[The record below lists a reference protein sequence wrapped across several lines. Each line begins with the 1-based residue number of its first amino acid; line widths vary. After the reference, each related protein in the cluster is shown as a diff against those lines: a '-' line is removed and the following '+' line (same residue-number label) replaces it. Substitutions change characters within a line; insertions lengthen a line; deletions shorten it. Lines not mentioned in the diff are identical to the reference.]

1 MLKTLLWV
9 SFFAVC
15 ICWAVGAYNRMVRL
29 RARANEAFSAWQTTS
44 AVVQDSSHSYS
55 AADAITHDESQQK
68 ERQWQVKS
76 QLAKDDYT
84 SATASYNHA
93 IKQFPAS
100 LLAAVFAFKPLIH
113 NDDKII

>member
-29 RARANEAFSAWQTTS
+29 RAQANYARAAWQAS
-44 AVVQDSSHSYS
+44 VAVLQNSLQIDRKADS
-55 AADAITHDESQQK
+55 IPHDEPRVEEHQFQA
-68 ERQWQVKS
+68 KS
-76 QLAKDDYT
+76 QLAKDAYT
-84 SATASYNHA
+84 SAAARYNHS

-100 LLAAVFAFKPLIH
+100 FLAAVFAFKPLMH
-113 NDDKII
+113 NDDQIT

>member
-29 RARANEAFSAWQTTS
+29 RARANEACAAWQTTL
-44 AVVQDSSHSYS
+44 AVLQDSAQSYS
-55 AADAITHDESQQK
+55 VAGAMTHDEAQEK
-68 ERQWQVKS
+68 ERQWQVKA
-76 QLAKDDYT
+76 QLAKDSYT
-84 SATASYNHA
+84 FATARYNHA

-100 LLAAVFAFKPLIH
+100 LLAAVFAFKPLIQ
-113 NDDKII
+113 NDEKIT

>member
-29 RARANEAFSAWQTTS
+29 RARANGACAAWQTAS
-44 AVVQDSSHSYS
+44 AVLQDSSQSYS
-55 AADAITHDESQQK
+55 EADSIPHDESQEK
-68 ERQWQVKS
+68 ERQLQVKS
-76 QLAKDDYT
+76 QLAKDTYT
-84 SATASYNHA
+84 SATARYNHA

-113 NDDKII
+113 NDDKIT

>member
-15 ICWAVGAYNRMVRL
+15 ICWSVGAYNRMVRL
-29 RARANEAFSAWQTTS
+29 RARANEAFVAWQTTS
-44 AVVQDSSHSYS
+44 AELQDISQSYS
-55 AADAITHDESQQK
+55 EADAIPHDESEEK
-68 ERQWQVKS
+68 ERQLQVKYL
-76 QLAKDDYT
+76 LAKDNYT
-84 SATASYNHA
+84 SATARYTHA

-113 NDDKII
+113 NDDKIA

>member
-29 RARANEAFSAWQTTS
+29 RARANEACVVWQTTS
-44 AVVQDSSHSYS
+44 AVLQDSSHSYS
-55 AADAITHDESQQK
+55 AVDAITHDKSQQK
-68 ERQWQVKS
+68 EHQWQVKS
-76 QLAKDDYT
+76 QLAKDGYT
-84 SATASYNHA
+84 SATARYNHA
-93 IKQFPAS
+93 IKQFPPS

>member
-9 SFFAVC
+9 GFFAAC

-29 RARANEAFSAWQTTS
+29 RARANGAFATWQTTS
-44 AVVQDSSHSYS
+44 AVVQDSSQSYS
-55 AADAITHDESQQK
+55 AADAIPNDASPEK

-100 LLAAVFAFKPLIH
+100 SLAAVFAFKPLIH